1 MIGMWR
7 RDRPDPP
14 RDGRSA
20 LVFAVVLPF
29 AAALALL
36 PGEFTHYKR
45 WLELGTGETLLRLT
59 VLGAIL
65 SKTFVALLGAIALLL
80 LLARILRPRTL
91 RMLSFGASLLV
102 LGLIAVDLEL
112 QRNTGNNLAHYLPFL
127 ADPATFVWAGKGFAI
142 TPSFFELAARLSV
155 AFLPACVLAWAL
167 ERWVS
172 IEPAGRGRIVLA
184 CILGVVLLVVISAP
198 LLQRIA
204 GSPAHLYQLSEKMP
218 WAWNVGLRSRFAEI
232 DERQA
237 EAQRLFDQAL
247 PRLSEPRSFE
257 NLLAGQ
263 EPARRP
269 DILLVVVESL
279 RHDVLDAETMPR
291 LWAASEMGARFDA
304 HYATSNA
311 SHYGLF
317 ALLYGRSPL
326 LYFETLDTEEAP
338 TLPSRLHKWGYST
351 HHLTCSD
358 IRWREMDRFMGSEH
372 FSVERMRGTSFD
384 ACDRKVM
391 SRATSLLRPGERPP
405 RFILAFM
412 MSTHFGYHFPAGAER
427 FRPSAP
433 PPNALELDATRD
445 FTSLFNRYRNSAH
458 HVDTLIGDLLDEIE
472 KKDTL
477 IIVTGDHG
485 ESLFDDGTIA
495 HSSLLSEIQTRV
507 PLVLIGQGVRP
518 GSARR
523 GPTDHS
529 DLLPTLLGR
538 LGVQR
543 ERLDAFPGRD
553 LLEEEPSPFVALI
566 QAKTYRGG
574 ENRIALVSPE
584 TRYSIDFDLDSG
596 ELLFLGRL
604 RADGR
609 PSRERSSTSE
619 DAEAIHWLDHYL
631 RSITHH

>member
-1 MIGMWR
+1 ML
-7 RDRPDPP
+7 
-14 RDGRSA
+14 A
-20 LVFAVVLPF
+20 F

-45 WLELGTGETLLRLT
+45 WLELGKDETLLRLT

-65 SKTFVALLGAIALLL
+65 SKTFVALLGAIVLLM

-91 RMLSFGASLLV
+91 RLLSLGASLLV
-102 LGLIAVDLEL
+102 LGFIAVDLEL
-112 QRNTGNNLAHYLPFL
+112 QRNAGNNLAHYLPFL
-127 ADPATFVWAGKGFAI
+127 ADPETFVWAGEGFAI
-142 TPSFFELAARLSV
+142 APSAFELATRLSV
-155 AFLPACVLAWAL
+155 AFLPACALAWAC

-172 IEPAGRGRIVLA
+172 SEPAKRGPMVFA
-184 CILGVVLLVVISAP
+184 SILGVVMLVVVGAP
-198 LLQRIA
+198 LLQRVA

-218 WAWNVGLRSRFAEI
+218 WSWNVGLRSRFAEI

-237 EAQRLFDQAL
+237 EAQRLFDRAL

-257 NLLAGQ
+257 DLFSGQ
-263 EPARRP
+263 DPTSRP

-326 LYFETLDTEEAP
+326 LYFETLDTKEAP
-338 TLPSRLHKWGYST
+338 TLPSRLRKWGYST
-351 HHLTCSD
+351 HYLTCSD
-358 IRWREMDRFMGSEH
+358 VRWREMDRFMGSEH
-372 FSVERMRGTSFD
+372 FSVERMTGASFD
-384 ACDRKVM
+384 VCDRKVV
-391 SRATSLLRPGERPP
+391 SRAIELLKPGERPP
-405 RFILAFM
+405 RFILTFM
-412 MSTHFGYHFPAGAER
+412 MSTHFDYHFPPDGEL

-433 PPNALELDATRD
+433 PPNALQLDATRD
-445 FTSLFNRYRNSAH
+445 FKSLFNRYRNSAH
-458 HVDTLIGDLLDEIE
+458 HVDMLIGRLIDEVE
-472 KKDTL
+472 EQDTL
-477 IIVTGDHG
+477 LVVTGDHG

-507 PLVLIGQGVRP
+507 PLVLFGQGVRS
-518 GSARR
+518 GSAGR

-529 DLLPTLLGR
+529 DLLPTILGR
-538 LGVQR
+538 LGIQKD
-543 ERLDAFPGRD
+543 RLDTLPGRN
-553 LLEEEPSPFVALI
+553 LLEGTYAPFVALI

-574 ENRIALVSPE
+574 ANRIALVSPE
-584 TRYSIDFDLDSG
+584 ARYSIHFDTDSG

-604 RADGR
+604 RKDGR
-609 PSRERSSTSE
+609 PSRERSSTGE
-619 DAEAIHWLDHYL
+619 DTEAIRWFDDYL
-631 RSITHH
+631 MSVSPP

>member
-1 MIGMWR
+1 MIETR
-7 RDRPDPP
+7 RREGPDRPRGGLAPL
-14 RDGRSA
+14 A
-20 LVFAVVLPF
+20 FAVVLPF

-45 WLELGTGETLLRLT
+45 WLELGTDETWLRLT

-65 SKTFVALLGAIALLL
+65 SKTFVALLGATVLLM
-80 LLARILRPRTL
+80 LLARILKPRTL

-112 QRNTGNNLAHYLPFL
+112 QRNAGNNLAHYLPFL
-127 ADPATFVWAGKGFAI
+127 ADPETFVWAGEGFSIA
-142 TPSFFELAARLSV
+142 PSVFELATRLSI
-155 AFLPACVLAWAL
+155 AFLPACALAWAL

-172 IEPAGRGRIVLA
+172 AEPTGRARTVLA
-184 CILGVVLLVVISAP
+184 STLGFALLVVISAP
-198 LLQRIA
+198 LLQHIA

-232 DERQA
+232 DERQT
-237 EAQRLFDQAL
+237 EAQRLFDRAR
-247 PRLSEPRSFE
+247 PRLSPPQSFE

-263 EPARRP
+263 EPASRP

-291 LWAASEMGARFDA
+291 LWAASEAGARFDA

-326 LYFETLDTEEAP
+326 LYFETLDTAEAP
-338 TLPSRLHKWGYST
+338 TLPSRLREWGYST

-358 IRWREMDRFMGSEH
+358 IRWRGMDRFMGSEH
-372 FSVERMRGTSFD
+372 FSVERMRGPSFD
-384 ACDRKVM
+384 ACDRKVV
-391 SRATSLLRPGERPP
+391 SRAIELLQPGERPP

-412 MSTHFGYHFPAGAER
+412 MSTHFDYHFPAGAEV

-433 PPNALELDATRD
+433 PPNALELEATRD

-458 HVDTLIGDLLDEIE
+458 HVDKLIGRLLDEVEE
-472 KKDTL
+472 KETVL
-477 IIVTGDHG
+477 VVTGDHG

-507 PLVLIGQGVRP
+507 PLVLFGRGVHP

-523 GPTDHS
+523 DPTSHS
-529 DLLPTLLGR
+529 DLLPTLFGLLGI
-538 LGVQR
+538 QR
-543 ERLDAFPGRD
+543 GGLDAFPGRD
-553 LLEEEPSPFVALI
+553 LLEGNASPFVALV

-574 ENRIALVSPE
+574 ANRIALVSPE
-584 TRYSIDFDLDSG
+584 TRYSIHFDIDSG

-619 DAEAIHWLDHYL
+619 EAEAIQWLEHYL
-631 RSITHH
+631 SSITPD